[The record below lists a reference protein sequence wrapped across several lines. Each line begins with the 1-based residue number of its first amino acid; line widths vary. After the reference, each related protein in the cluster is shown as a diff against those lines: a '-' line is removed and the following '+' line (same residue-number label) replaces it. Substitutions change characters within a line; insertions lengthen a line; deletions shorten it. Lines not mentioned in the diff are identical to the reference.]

1 MQDSLAMYGHS
12 QPTLFYTDNMSD
24 KAFLE
29 TSFPSLRE
37 SLVPIEKFSGLE
49 PFALPDDVQVLVK
62 DEAAA
67 INAVL
72 STILDDVPLEESEP
86 DIVVGFDAEWNVSVS
101 DCGSFTHGNV
111 AVVQIA
117 YEHRVYILQVSL
129 LFIQQVFSFQTLI
142 ISFRRSLK

>member
-1 MQDSLAMYGHS
+1 MRESLATYGHN

-29 TSFPSLRE
+29 SSFPSLRE
-37 SLVPIEKFSGLE
+37 NLVPVERYSSLE
-49 PFALPDDVQVLVK
+49 PFVLPDDIQIHVK

-86 DIVVGFDAEWNVSVS
+86 DLVIGFDAEWNVSIS
-101 DCGSFTHGNV
+101 DYGSFTRGKV

-117 YEHRVYILQVSL
+117 YERHIYILQVCL
-129 LFIQQVFSFQTLI
+129 YAL
-142 ISFRRSLK
+142 